1 MLKIRANRASERVQI
16 TNNGLPNDY
25 GTEIIPVM
33 VRI

>member
-16 TNNGLPNDY
+16 TNNGLANDY
-25 GTEIIPVM
+25 GTETIQVM